1 MCVGSTNQHRSGQGG
16 ITFPPLASP
25 RSVKKFASE
34 GFMGKQVSKKR
45 TPPFSIR
52 LSDDERAEIVRR
64 SHAAG
69 LSIAGYF
76 KSVALNQ
83 RPRKF
88 RHPQVD
94 RAELARLLGQLGRV
108 GNNLNQLARTLNT
121 EGSVEIPELTQALND
136 LSAMRAMVMSALGY
150 RETTKETGNDKQG
163 HHHDY

>member
-1 MCVGSTNQHRSGQGG
+1 
-16 ITFPPLASP
+16 
-25 RSVKKFASE
+25 
-34 GFMGKQVSKKR
+34 MGKQDSKKR

-52 LSDDERAEIVRR
+52 LSVDERAEIDRR
-64 SHAAG
+64 SRAAG

-76 KSVALNQ
+76 KSAALNQ

-94 RAELARLLGQLGRV
+94 RAKLSKLLGELGKV

-121 EGSVEIPELTQALND
+121 EGSVEIPELIQALKELTD
-136 LSAMRAMVMSALGY
+136 MRAMVMSALGY
-150 RETTKETGNDKQG
+150 RETTKESDTDKQG

>member
-1 MCVGSTNQHRSGQGG
+1 
-16 ITFPPLASP
+16 
-25 RSVKKFASE
+25 
-34 GFMGKQVSKKR
+34 MGKQVSTKR

-52 LSDDERAEIVRR
+52 LSEIERIEVERR
-64 SHAAG
+64 SRAAG

-76 KSVALNQ
+76 KSAALNQ

-94 RAELARLLGQLGRV
+94 RKELARLLGQLGRV

-121 EGSVEIPELTQALND
+121 EGSVEIPELIVALKD
-136 LSAMRAMVMSALGY
+136 LADMRAMVMSALGY
-150 RETTKETGNDKQG
+150 RETTEETGNDKQG

>member
-1 MCVGSTNQHRSGQGG
+1 MV
-16 ITFPPLASP
+16 
-25 RSVKKFASE
+25 
-34 GFMGKQVSKKR
+34 KQVSTKR

-52 LSDDERAEIVRR
+52 MSVDERIEIERR
-64 SHAAG
+64 SSAAG

-76 KSVALNQ
+76 KSAALNQ

-108 GNNLNQLARTLNT
+108 GNNLNQLARTLNA
-121 EGSVEIPELTQALND
+121 EGSVEIPELVTALND

-150 RETTKETGNDKQG
+150 REKTEETDNDTQG

>member
-1 MCVGSTNQHRSGQGG
+1 
-16 ITFPPLASP
+16 
-25 RSVKKFASE
+25 
-34 GFMGKQVSKKR
+34 MGKQVSTKR

-52 LSDDERAEIVRR
+52 LSDRERVEIERR
-64 SHAAG
+64 SRAAG

-76 KSVALNQ
+76 KSAALNQ

-136 LSAMRAMVMSALGY
+136 LSDMRAMVMSALGY
-150 RETTKETGNDKQG
+150 RETTEETGNDKQG
-163 HHHDY
+163 KHHDH